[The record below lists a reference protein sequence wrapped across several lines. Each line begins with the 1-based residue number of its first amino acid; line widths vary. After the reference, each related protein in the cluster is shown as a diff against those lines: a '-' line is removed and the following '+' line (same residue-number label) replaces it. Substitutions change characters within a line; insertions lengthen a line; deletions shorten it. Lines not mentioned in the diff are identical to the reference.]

1 MSAPTPWS
9 GTIPLLFTGSYLT
22 RTPGTG
28 NLYVGSY
35 ASAGGGGTVF
45 DDLVNPPA
53 TGVAAEE
60 ASLAWAQGVG
70 STATTSP
77 NNGKPWYS
85 GATAAALVAKN
96 FDFVLNFY
104 LEASI
109 ARNSSGVPIF

>member
-1 MSAPTPWS
+1 MSTPTPWS
-9 GTIPLLFTGSYLT
+9 GPLPGLFTGSYLK
-22 RTPGTG
+22 RTPGLG

-53 TGVAAEE
+53 TGVDAED
-60 ASLAWAQGVG
+60 ASLAWSQAIG
-70 STATTSP
+70 TTSMTSSVH
-77 NNGKPWYS
+77 GKPWYS
-85 GATAAALVAKN
+85 AATAAAMVTKN

-109 ARNSSGVPIF
+109 VRDSDGHPIF